1 MEDRFAGLNP
11 HDVIFS
17 MAMPDAAD
25 ARPAFASVLQQA
37 ATTDVVGSAGFCY
50 RYRAFFPLSRK
61 V

>member
-17 MAMPDAAD
+17 MAMPSSDAS
-25 ARPAFASVLQQA
+25 PALASVLHAA

-50 RYRAFFPLSRK
+50 RYSDSRISCQN
-61 V
+61 